1 MANGDLHKLGTLFMG
16 STKIAR
22 PTRPWRNDSAPYS
35 GAGNGDIQNY
45 TAGAALEIRNTDA
58 SDAYKMQWN
67 EVNDGGKKYFVAD
80 RNWLVNISWNDL
92 NALGLVTGKEIT
104 IDGQQYKLR
113 LLTGGSNYRS
123 SSDAYSGGSPANNE
137 WDRWITNEAGLSG
150 LPTPTS
156 ADLGTNAFQNS
167 AVMNGTHN
175 SKWNWGMIYSWGQEV
190 YTGNTA
196 TRVLRG
202 YGSARVFNWNHATA
216 RSPTCGWR
224 PVLEVLNSA
233 PLISGGPQNIGNKT
247 APFSVEYQVSDPEK
261 DAVNVVEKLNGTVI
275 KSETGVA
282 QGVPRKIELTN
293 EQWASIPLNQ
303 ESTIAIEAT
312 DSKGAKSTRVYT
324 FTKTNAAPTATAVEP
339 RGDLSNIGI
348 VDTQTPIFVW
358 SFTDPDPGDKQSSYQ
373 FIIEDTNGELIHDS
387 GKKAST
393 QSFYQLPELNK
404 LAWGTRYKWKVKVWD
419 RFDVPSEFSFQ
430 EFIMPNRPPNVSNVQ
445 PGTNDIESP
454 AGSGLNPEI
463 TWDFEDLDLE
473 AQAAYQVRIYKAA
486 DDALVYDSSR
496 VGQNV
501 HTHQVPA
508 GRLTQ
513 GEKYYTIV
521 TVWDPNGLQTD
532 SDKAYFRT
540 NATPSAPILT
550 GPVDNYRTTL
560 RPTLIGIVGTDPEDD
575 GMHFRIQISTDP
587 EFATY
592 AFEKSSEKDRAGW
605 QVNGYDI
612 PEVGVKNDQQGQSVA
627 YTMQVDLDYG
637 KTYYWRMASVDAG
650 TGARGVWS
658 SARRIR
664 AGNELIFEIKNP
676 VNTANTAAR
685 RILFA
690 ADYQLPTDGTT
701 KATLKVEFANNALDV
716 SPTWEDATDA
726 FLSMDYHDF
735 TNGAKTAGE
744 FAIGVRMTIK
754 ANDSMAPIGIE
765 AIGLTFD

>member
-1 MANGDLHKLGTLFMG
+1 MATGDLIKLGTLYLG
-16 STKIAR
+16 GTKRSR
-22 PTRPWRNDSAPYS
+22 PTNPVSGGDVHAFSA
-35 GAGNGDIQNY
+35 GQTI
-45 TAGAALEIRNTDA
+45 EIRNTESSEAD
-58 SDAYKMQWN
+58 KLHWR
-67 EVNDGGKKYFVAD
+67 EINDGGKKYLVAD
-80 RNWLVNISWNDL
+80 RALIRSISWDDL
-92 NALGLVTGKEIT
+92 NAQSLIFGKEIT
-104 IDGQQYKLR
+104 IDGQQYKIR
-113 LLTGGSNYRS
+113 SLTGGSTYRS
-123 SSDAYSGGSPANNE
+123 GTDAYSGGSPSNNE
-137 WDRWITNEAGLSG
+137 WDRWIVNEANISG
-150 LPTPTS
+150 LPKPT
-156 ADLGTNAFQNS
+156 ATDLTNNS
-167 AVMNGTHN
+167 ANLNGAHN
-175 SKWNWGMIYSWGQEV
+175 QFWNWYNMYSWAQET
-190 YTGNTA
+190 YTGNSSDRA
-196 TRVLRG
+196 FRG
-202 YGSARVFNWNHATA
+202 YYSARFWDYSTSSY
-216 RSPTCGWR
+216 RGTYFGFR

-233 PLISGGPQNIGNKT
+233 PLISGDTQNQGNKT
-247 APFSVEYQVSDPEK
+247 APFSVQYQVSDPEG
-261 DAVNVVEKLNGTVI
+261 DAVSIVEKLNGTVI
-275 KSETGVA
+275 KTETNIT
-282 QGVPRKIELTN
+282 QGVNRKITLTN
-293 EQWASIPLNQ
+293 EQWVAIPLNQ
-303 ESTIAIEAT
+303 ESTITIEAT
-312 DSKGAKSTRVYT
+312 DAKGAKSTRVFT

-358 SFTDPDPGDKQSSYQ
+358 SFNDPDAGDRQSAYQ
-373 FIIEDTNGELIHDS
+373 FIIEDTNNNLIHDS
-387 GKKAST
+387 GKKTST
-393 QSFYQLPELNK
+393 QSFYQLPEANK

-419 RFDVPSEFSFQ
+419 RFDIPSEDSFP
-430 EFIMPNRPPNVSNVQ
+430 EFIMPNRPPNVSNVL
-445 PGTNDIESP
+445 PGSNDKENP
-454 AGSGLNPEI
+454 AGAGLNPEVA
-463 TWDFEDLDLE
+463 WDFEDLDLE
-473 AQAAYQVRIYKAA
+473 AQAAYQVKIYKSE

-496 VGQNV
+496 IGQNV
-501 HTHQVPA
+501 HKHQVPA
-508 GRLTQ
+508 GRLSQ
-513 GEKYYTIV
+513 GVAYYTVV
-521 TVWDPNGLQTD
+521 TVWDPNGLKTD
-532 SDKAYFRT
+532 SEPSYFRT

-560 RPTLIGIVGTDPEDD
+560 KPTLIGIVGTDPEDD

-587 EFATY
+587 TFVQY

-658 SARRIR
+658 SVRRVR

-735 TNGAKTAGE
+735 ANDAKTAGA